1 MHVPTSLPA
10 RRLYARND
18 NDGKSGLST
27 SSIIAIAV
35 VCGCVGIL
43 IFTLFLWR
51 LLVRCCKPKKSAPLP
66 PVQDLAHRRQ
76 QQSAAFTA
84 SRQTQW
90 LDPSKASL
98 HANDSFKTGSSIS
111 LLRTSEKN
119 GSGYIDDSVTAE
131 SSVHSPVSSEDEPPL
146 QPPNPMFYPPA
157 TANSSPHASMISS
170 ESSDSGFPRSMMSP
184 SPTQQPSEGHSSQI
198 SVESR
203 STSRPPRSRNTT
215 PSRMRQSSRGRPV
228 SQISEGTSYS
238 GHTLRSAST
247 GRGAP
252 HKPFSG
258 VQIVLPAPLAPE
270 AANIPRRTSSHGLS
284 SRNSVFSDQWVAA
297 GSRPVNAEHAG
308 RSRKG
313 SSASRH
319 SQYS

>member
-1 MHVPTSLPA
+1 MHVPASLPA

-90 LDPSKASL
+90 LEPSKGSL

-157 TANSSPHASMISS
+157 TANSSP
-170 ESSDSGFPRSMMSP
+170 PRQHDQFRVFGWRFLSL
-184 SPTQQPSEGHSSQI
+184 GHVALAHPAI
-198 SVESR
+198 F
-203 STSRPPRSRNTT
+203 
-215 PSRMRQSSRGRPV
+215 
-228 SQISEGTSYS
+228 
-238 GHTLRSAST
+238 
-247 GRGAP
+247 RGAFFP
-252 HKPFSG
+252 DLSGKQKHLPATSITQHHPFSH
-258 VQIVLPAPLAPE
+258 
-270 AANIPRRTSSHGLS
+270 AAVIAGTTR
-284 SRNSVFSDQWVAA
+284 FSDI
-297 GSRPVNAEHAG
+297 R
-308 RSRKG
+308 
-313 SSASRH
+313 RH
-319 SQYS
+319 EL